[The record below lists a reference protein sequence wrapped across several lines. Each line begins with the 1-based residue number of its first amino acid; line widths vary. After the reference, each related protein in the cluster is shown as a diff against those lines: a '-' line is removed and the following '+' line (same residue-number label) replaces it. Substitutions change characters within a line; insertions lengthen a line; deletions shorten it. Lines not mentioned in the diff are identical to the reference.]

1 MENSSNEN
9 YDQEIIDLLK
19 KGIRINYITF
29 LLIFFILLE
38 VFLGVYGYVKTNSFY
53 VWFLVILWTN
63 MIINNFRISRIDR
76 KIKLLKSL
84 KDKE

>member
-29 LLIFFILLE
+29 LLIFFILLG

>member
-1 MENSSNEN
+1 MENPSNEN

>member
-63 MIINNFRISRIDR
+63 MIINNFRISIIDR

>member
-29 LLIFFILLE
+29 LLIFFILLG

-63 MIINNFRISRIDR
+63 YIINNFRISRIDR